1 MASGYDGVTC
11 HPSGVD
17 VRITGFDW
25 NAARS
30 KGGAT
35 LSAPE
40 KRVVDLLAEGKS
52 TPEIA
57 KICGT
62 NRSAIWSMATAV
74 RRKLDPDTK
83 SGEER

>member
-1 MASGYDGVTC
+1 MLAGYDRRA
-11 HPSGVD
+11 HRRSGAD

-25 NAARS
+25 SAAKS
-30 KGGAT
+30 KGAAILT
-35 LSAPE
+35 ARE
-40 KRVVDLLAEGKS
+40 IRVVDLLAEGKS

-74 RRKLDPDTK
+74 RKKLAPETE
-83 SGEER
+83 SQE